1 MHVIRK
7 RAFEEA
13 ARRFPNDKTVILF
26 TNQKFYVKHIVTHA
40 EYDKLCRKYRKEM

>member
-13 ARRFPNDKTVILF
+13 ARRFPNDKTAIMD
-26 TNQKFYVKHIVTHA
+26 A
-40 EYDKLCRKYRKEM
+40 YRVLNGGTFKTPEELKQTIS